1 MNNKNTLAILAIAAV
16 ATLLIATAAITTDNV
31 FAKKYKKTQSLA
43 QANACGNG
51 PLPLNIFC
59 QNAASQVQGNDNDVS
74 VSASQP

>member
-1 MNNKNTLAILAIAAV
+1 MTKTLAIVAIA
-16 ATLLIATAAITTDNV
+16 TIAAFPITAAAMSPDNV
-31 FAKKYKKTQSLA
+31 FAKYRKKQTQSMA

-59 QNAASQVQGNDNDVS
+59 QNAGSQVQGKDNSVS

>member
-1 MNNKNTLAILAIAAV
+1 MNNKSIAMIAIVAV
-16 ATLLIATAAITTDNV
+16 AALLLATSLSDVA
-31 FAKKYKKTQSLA
+31 FAHYKKKTQSLA

-59 QNAASQVQGNDNDVS
+59 QNAASQVQGNDNVAS

>member
-1 MNNKNTLAILAIAAV
+1 MNSNKTVAMIAIVAV
-16 ATLLIATAAITTDNV
+16 ATLLLATSVNNV
-31 FAKKYKKTQSLA
+31 AFAHYKKTQTLA

-59 QNAASQVQGNDNDVS
+59 QNAASQVQGNDNVAS